1 MLSYPPVCHILA
13 VMVSSKVQKEAEDF
27 AGKLA
32 ALICKSYPEAVI
44 IGPTPAGIQKIND
57 VYRQVFMIK
66 SAEEELLI
74 QIKDI
79 LEKETDAVKGN
90 IPSVMFDFD
99 PIHPF

>member
-1 MLSYPPVCHILA
+1 MGLK
-13 VMVSSKVQKEAEDF
+13 VSD
-27 AGKLA
+27 
-32 ALICKSYPEAVI
+32 
-44 IGPTPAGIQKIND
+44 
-57 VYRQVFMIK
+57 RQVFMIK